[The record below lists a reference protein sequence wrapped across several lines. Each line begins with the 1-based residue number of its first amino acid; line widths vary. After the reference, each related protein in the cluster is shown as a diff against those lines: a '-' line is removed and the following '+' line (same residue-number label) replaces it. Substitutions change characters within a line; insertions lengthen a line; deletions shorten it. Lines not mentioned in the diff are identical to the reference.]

1 MLAGVHPCPRFLTR
15 QQLFHCHMDPQAT
28 THEFNELL
36 AMITEIRNRLDALE
50 SPECETKRRPKD
62 VQEVILFCAK
72 CGLAE
77 NDARW
82 LYAKM
87 ECSGW
92 RNAGKVV
99 RNWHSLITAWKI
111 AAIFPSQK
119 VNGHQSLRDLQAARD
134 AKQQILN
141 GIRDK
146 YSSETASGRVWM
158 PSATQQVRLEAK
170 KIAGEIK
177 ELTAKIAGGV

>member
-1 MLAGVHPCPRFLTR
+1 MEPEPRS
-15 QQLFHCHMDPQAT
+15 
-28 THEFNELL
+28 HEFCELV
-36 AMITEIRNRLDALE
+36 AMLDEIRKRLDALE
-50 SPECETKRRPKD
+50 SPECNTKKRPKD

-72 CGLAE
+72 CGLSE
-77 NDARW
+77 QDARW

-119 VNGHQSLRDLQAARD
+119 QNGHQSVRDLQTVIN

-141 GIRDK
+141 RIRDQ

-158 PSATQQVRLEAK
+158 PSATQEVRLEAK

-177 ELTAKIAGGV
+177 DLTSKLAQSA